1 MEKAYVKPSMES
13 EEFVPNTYVAA
24 CGDSGTTYLFTCDAG
39 GGYSGN
45 VYVES
50 NGVAGLQTDGE
61 WIPGTGWG
69 DWGHWQSADRSLGG
83 YHACGTKHEADSD
96 DPFLNGYYVTEEWV
110 PGSGFW
116 NPGHMETVVTDVIV
130 WRGPYNNNTHC
141 TTNLDKD
148 SWETAKS

>member
-1 MEKAYVKPSMES
+1 MKKAYVKPSMES
-13 EEFVPNTYVAA
+13 EAFVPNTYVAA
-24 CGDSGTTYLFTCDAG
+24 CGDSGTTYLFKCDAG
-39 GGYSGN
+39 GGESGN

-96 DPFLNGYYVTEEWV
+96 DEFLNGYYV
-110 PGSGFW
+110 PYGS
-116 NPGHMETVVTDVIV
+116 NRVTNVII
-130 WRGPYNNNTHC
+130 WRGPYNNNVHC
-141 TTNLDKD
+141 TTNLNMD
-148 SWETAKS
+148 SWEIAKS

>member
-1 MEKAYVKPSMES
+1 MEKKMYVKPTMES
-13 EEFVPNTYVAA
+13 EAFVPNTYVAA

-39 GGYSGN
+39 GGKSGS
-45 VYVES
+45 VYLET
-50 NGVAGLQTDGE
+50 NGTPGLQTGR
-61 WIPGTGWG
+61 GG
-69 DWGHWQSADRSLGG
+69 DQYLSG

-96 DPFLNGYYVTEEWV
+96 DAFLDGYYVTEEWV

-141 TTNLDKD
+141 TTNLDMD